1 MFRCSPRWIAGF
13 VGAWVLAW
21 MTPPMPG
28 RAADDIPPAAAPPA
42 AAADD
47 ATRTGSLVE
56 RIEAIRARS
65 QASLTTARGNRA
77 EMQAAFKQRREEL
90 AALAA
95 EAEAGDP
102 GKLSI
107 ADRLILANLYSRD
120 LQRPDDAV
128 RHAQAVIATEPANAE
143 AWTILIGA
151 QAGNPNTLDAAE
163 DSLKKAAEQLSPDK
177 LAALHGILA
186 NWQLRS
192 GQPRVAA
199 DHYAATLDLGR
210 WGLLGA
216 GGEPTAYFR
225 RVEQTVGAYNRAKAV
240 DAALARVDRELA
252 VVASDEA
259 RNAGIDVPPAIAE
272 LTAQKI
278 RLLLRVGQTD
288 AARTLL
294 AEALQNARTAYDAA
308 PEDASRVQALLP
320 LAQLDWEQSSADAPG
335 EPTPTTEP
343 ATTETTA
350 LYLELLGKVL
360 KNDKIDA
367 KVRRSCA
374 QSALAAGF
382 QLLSDDRLADA
393 DAIAK
398 LLGESLASHAPE
410 PAPVAGAVRVPI
422 DPFQNQVRS
431 FLKRLAGEQA
441 RMALVGQPAF
451 PLETNAWVNGD
462 PLTDEDL
469 KGKVVLL
476 DFWAVWCGPCIACFP
491 HLRDWHE
498 KYADRGLVIIGL
510 TKYYNYGWDAAANRG
525 TKTEGLTPEDEQAA
539 LVKFAEHHQLKHR
552 LAYMPEGATLS
563 ERYGV
568 SGIPQMVL
576 IDREGKVRMI
586 RVGSGEAN
594 AHDLETL
601 IEELL
606 AAPAEGAPTGG
617 APAAAAPATETPASP

>member
-1 MFRCSPRWIAGF
+1 
-13 VGAWVLAW
+13 
-21 MTPPMPG
+21 
-28 RAADDIPPAAAPPA
+28 
-42 AAADD
+42 
-47 ATRTGSLVE
+47 
-56 RIEAIRARS
+56 
-65 QASLTTARGNRA
+65 
-77 EMQAAFKQRREEL
+77 
-90 AALAA
+90 
-95 EAEAGDP
+95 
-102 GKLSI
+102 
-107 ADRLILANLYSRD
+107 
-120 LQRPDDAV
+120 
-128 RHAQAVIATEPANAE
+128 
-143 AWTILIGA
+143 
-151 QAGNPNTLDAAE
+151 
-163 DSLKKAAEQLSPDK
+163 
-177 LAALHGILA
+177 
-186 NWQLRS
+186 
-192 GQPRVAA
+192 
-199 DHYAATLDLGR
+199 
-210 WGLLGA
+210 
-216 GGEPTAYFR
+216 
-225 RVEQTVGAYNRAKAV
+225 
-240 DAALARVDRELA
+240 
-252 VVASDEA
+252 
-259 RNAGIDVPPAIAE
+259 
-272 LTAQKI
+272 
-278 RLLLRVGQTD
+278 LLLRIGQTD
-288 AARTLL
+288 AARALL
-294 AEALQNARTAYDAA
+294 NEALQIARTAYDAA

-320 LAQLDWEQSSADAPG
+320 LAQLDWEQSSANAPG
-335 EPTPTTEP
+335 EPTPATEP
-343 ATTETTA
+343 ATSETTA

-398 LLGESLASHAPE
+398 LLGESIASDAPE
-410 PAPVAGAVRVPI
+410 PATVAGAVRVPI

-441 RMALVGQPAF
+441 RMALAGQPAF
-451 PLETNAWVNGD
+451 PLETNAWVNGN

-469 KGKVVLL
+469 RGKVVLL

-491 HLRDWHE
+491 HLRDWHD
-498 KYADRGLVIIGL
+498 KYTDRGLVIIGL

-525 TKTEGLTPEDEQAA
+525 IKTEGLTPEDEQAA

-606 AAPAEGAPTGG
+606 AAPADSTATGE
-617 APAAAAPATETPASP
+617 AQAADSSAADTP